1 MPLILD
7 EAKAGGSAPPLRNAP
22 HTRMIKGVSQADE
35 ESNLAA
41 VFVIVH
47 RTLDWRSTTRLRSV
61 PFV

>member
-41 VFVIVH
+41 VF
-47 RTLDWRSTTRLRSV
+47 DCA
-61 PFV
+61 